1 MSGVRPKE
9 TPWVKTRL
17 VEDGSMVQAIKTTH
31 TLPVMSFFGFHHLKV
46 SQRIFWVK
54 QMNNCVTKTHTKTH
68 SQLHAIVTLNNDE
81 SFTAWCWMFFFREKP
96 IQSQTFKFINTQ
108 VELAQYLFNLVYTN
122 LLFLQLYC
130 STEQFHQQIH
140 RIGPS
145 SIPFLSFKPGWA
157 CRADKNER
165 SPNIYMFKGNIQ
177 HVSLPL

>member
-1 MSGVRPKE
+1 M
-9 TPWVKTRL
+9 PWVKTRL

-81 SFTAWCWMFFFREKP
+81 SFTAWSWMFFFREKP

-108 VELAQYLFNLVYTN
+108 VELAQYLFTQICFFYSFIVPPNNFISKYIELVQAQY
-122 LLFLQLYC
+122 LSC
-130 STEQFHQQIH
+130 
-140 RIGPS
+140 PS
-145 SIPFLSFKPGWA
+145 SQDEPAGLT
-157 CRADKNER
+157 R
-165 SPNIYMFKGNIQ
+165 MKGHKI
-177 HVSLPL
+177 HA